1 MPTAHP
7 RIQVTCDPRLERV
20 LRIGRERWPGRRP
33 GAILVGLAE
42 ERADQLAMGG
52 LGERPDP
59 ALSLLTFNGPRIS
72 MQEIQDIIDDED

>member
-1 MPTAHP
+1 
-7 RIQVTCDPRLERV
+7 
-20 LRIGRERWPGRRP
+20 
-33 GAILVGLAE
+33 
-42 ERADQLAMGG
+42 MGG